1 MSDRWS
7 KLGVEQGKE
16 NYLIM
21 ARFPGAANYYLPI
34 IHQLL
39 RNDHVIYLASHGEA
53 KNIFEREFP
62 NQEKIDPEIKFLS
75 WVLLSTANEQE
86 VEWELPQILTLIS
99 QKPKLRIAV
108 GEDIAGSTTSLLSR
122 LQENKIEPDLILTT
136 THSQTARYHTL
147 FPAWKKT
154 AFITVGQPSFDALL
168 HEDTTQITHKV
179 REMLKIDDQAKVI
192 LYIGFPTLA
201 VPENIRGFNLATLC
215 DSWQTV
221 KQLAIENPDQKFV
234 FINKPHPRED
244 SLFWELPEVNNRQNL
259 PSNLQIISLSKEQ
272 WENLSKQGITTRALC
287 AASDLVLNSNS
298 TVGSEVT
305 MAGTLNQKEIAVQV
319 LPEDLEIK
327 ELMFSER
334 TTQIIDVEA
343 TPVAESVVKLLSLLR
358 ETLFDVE
365 AQLKIHQQQE
375 TYAKDFRFGDGATA
389 LTLAWIKVLETI
401 WQKLHSPNL

>member
-234 FINKPHPRED
+234 FINKRRIEKRD
-244 SLFWELPEVNNRQNL
+244 S
-259 PSNLQIISLSKEQ
+259 
-272 WENLSKQGITTRALC
+272 
-287 AASDLVLNSNS
+287 
-298 TVGSEVT
+298 
-305 MAGTLNQKEIAVQV
+305 
-319 LPEDLEIK
+319 
-327 ELMFSER
+327 
-334 TTQIIDVEA
+334 
-343 TPVAESVVKLLSLLR
+343 
-358 ETLFDVE
+358 
-365 AQLKIHQQQE
+365 
-375 TYAKDFRFGDGATA
+375 
-389 LTLAWIKVLETI
+389 
-401 WQKLHSPNL
+401 